1 MNLISMIVYNVQ
13 DMGPCVCKISLLIQ
27 RAHTHT
33 HTHELGE
40 SGIRERLEALDM
52 STLEDKSEGQTFF
65 KFKMLKNQTD
75 YEIIEQ
81 FL

>member
-1 MNLISMIVYNVQ
+1 MFKTW
-13 DMGPCVCKISLLIQ
+13 GPVCVKFPFLFSV
-27 RAHTHT
+27 HTHT